1 MRDTRKGTRV
11 KDRRITIR
19 LTTDLWQDLHTLA
32 ENDVRTIS
40 EQCRRLLAAHC
51 HGHRGQKGGGR

>member
-1 MRDTRKGTRV
+1 MRDARKGTRV

-19 LTTDLWQDLHTLA
+19 LTTDLWHDLHALA
-32 ENDVRTIS
+32 ENDENTIS
-40 EQCRRLLAAHC
+40 AQCRRLLAAHF